1 MLFGL
6 WPSSEEPET
15 QKVPL
20 PLQALDRC
28 SVCDSQQKLRLCANC
43 GEVRDID
50 VTTHDAQLTTV
61 LPSGSTAQLNVRSWI
76 GRRTKRFVVNK
87 IAIRCRTD
95 LTTYPSPGETDRI
108 ELRSFYPFLGLIV
121 EQFHNSVALEG
132 HPALN
137 HIIVDGLKQIHQA
150 DGTSYTVIS
159 LGDQVSFNE
168 LVKKPKAWWPQYPS
182 VVEGRR
188 LRDRITREGNTL
200 LINTAICIALLAE
213 LYTTTSDADAKRQD
227 WQFEHRTRLTVK
239 SCPIADF
246 GVMAGSVNGPN
257 IGRLAY
263 YDTKNKSTTYGQ
275 DPNDHYW
282 IYFTTLRGEVLYLDC
297 GLYTLNPGDV
307 VDADPYVA
315 DHLMERF
322 TLIPA
327 FLRDS
332 TARKTMANIHT
343 ERGRTSVLKNTKILE
358 ALLRDQLK
366 FEKENGQL
374 YSQFMQEI
382 SGKEP
387 TPRDKRLVTPFVQAT
402 RAQIRSNL
410 LHGRWKDY
418 PPEPTL
424 VPDIYDLIRPP
435 RAPSVKQSSTVFA
448 GLEEV
453 LKEIEENEARA
464 RTASSWWF

>member
-1 MLFGL
+1 MH
-6 WPSSEEPET
+6 SS
-15 QKVPL
+15 
-20 PLQALDRC
+20 
-28 SVCDSQQKLRLCANC
+28 
-43 GEVRDID
+43 
-50 VTTHDAQLTTV
+50 
-61 LPSGSTAQLNVRSWI
+61 
-76 GRRTKRFVVNK
+76 
-87 IAIRCRTD
+87 
-95 LTTYPSPGETDRI
+95 GETDRI
-108 ELRSFYPFLGLIV
+108 ELRAFYPFLGLII

-137 HIIVDGLKQIHQA
+137 HIIVGGLKQIPQA
-150 DGTSYTVIS
+150 DGTSCTVIS
-159 LGDQVSFNE
+159 LGDQVSFDE
-168 LVKKPKAWWPQYPS
+168 LVKKAKAWWPQFPS
-182 VVEGRR
+182 IINARR

-213 LYTTTSDADAKRQD
+213 LYTTTSEAGARRQD
-227 WQFEHRTRLTVK
+227 WQFDHRTRLTVK

-246 GVMAGSVNGPN
+246 GIMTGSVSGPG

-263 YDTKNKSTTYGQ
+263 YDTQTKSTTYGQ
-275 DPNDHYW
+275 DPDEHYW

-297 GLYTLNPGDV
+297 GLYTLNPADV
-307 VDADPYVA
+307 LKADPYVA
-315 DHLMERF
+315 DHLTERF

-343 ERGRTSVLKNTKILE
+343 ERSRTSVLKNTNILE

-366 FEKENGQL
+366 FEKDNGEL
-374 YSQFMQEI
+374 YSKFMQGI
-382 SGKEP
+382 SGKESS
-387 TPRDKRLVTPFVQAT
+387 PREKRLVTPFVQAT

-410 LHGRWKDY
+410 LHGRWKTY

-435 RAPSVKQSSTVFA
+435 RPSGVKQSSTVFA

-453 LKEIEENEARA
+453 LKEIEEKEARA
-464 RTASSWWF
+464 RRTSTWWF